1 MKNLLF
7 TIVLGLL
14 ATMSYAGNTKQA
26 EITDN
31 QTSAIATYENP
42 YKFIKEINNYIYI
55 NTVTN
60 RLVDCQRDLYGNFP
74 ISIYTKDNRYFVGR
88 GDIYY
93 SVYNNDK
100 TTFNGYNVSRYRY
113 TCKKG
118 DNIYFFNM

>member
-60 RLVDCQRDLYGNFP
+60 RLEDCQRDLYGNFP
-74 ISIYTKDNRYFVGR
+74 ISIYTKDNR
-88 GDIYY
+88 
-93 SVYNNDK
+93 
-100 TTFNGYNVSRYRY
+100 
-113 TCKKG
+113 
-118 DNIYFFNM
+118 